1 MTSGP
6 RVNPTE
12 PSTPSEPSETGRA
25 RPARPVRIAVQI
37 APQHAPYEKIRDTAA
52 ALEDLGVDVLFNWDH
67 FFPLSGAPDGLHFE
81 SWTMLAALAEQTSRV
96 ELGALVN
103 CNSYRSAN
111 LQADM
116 ARTIDHISAKG
127 GVGRFIFGTG
137 SGWFERDY
145 DEYGYEFGTAGQRLD
160 ALAAS
165 LPVIEERWTRLNP
178 PPTRAIPVLIGG
190 GGEKKTLRI
199 VAKHADIWHSFSDA
213 ATLERK
219 LGILA
224 EHGRAVGRDV
234 AEIEIST
241 EIGGRSRAEV
251 EAHHALGATMFTIG
265 ITGPDYDISEVG
277 DWLAWRDEKNA
288 HLTASPAGDAIDPAE
303 RS

>member
-1 MTSGP
+1 MTP
-6 RVNPTE
+6 AVN
-12 PSTPSEPSETGRA
+12 
-25 RPARPVRIAVQI
+25 RPVRIGVQI
-37 APQHAPYEKIRDTAA
+37 APQHAGYARIRETAA
-52 ALEDLGVDVLFNWDH
+52 ELEDLGVDILFNWDH
-67 FFPLSGAPDGLHFE
+67 FYPLHGDPDGLHLE

-103 CNSYRSAN
+103 CNSYRNAN

-116 ARTIDHISAKG
+116 ARTIDHISAKDT

-145 DEYGYEFGTAGQRLD
+145 DEYGYEFGTVGQRLD
-160 ALAAS
+160 ALAEA
-165 LPVIEERWTRLNP
+165 LPVIEARWAKLNP
-178 PPTRAIPVLIGG
+178 APTRDIPVLIGG

-224 EHGRAVGRDV
+224 EHGAAVGRDTS
-234 AEIEIST
+234 EIEIST
-241 EIGGRSRAEV
+241 EVAKRSVAEV
-251 EAHHALGATMFTIG
+251 DEQFELGATLFTVG
-265 ITGPDYDISEVG
+265 ISGPDYDLAPVR
-277 DWLAWRDEKNA
+277 DWLAWRDSKN
-288 HLTASPAGDAIDPAE
+288 GK
-303 RS
+303 